1 MNSAHGADWTEI
13 AGEGILTRSRR
24 ARLTR
29 LGVKVNDTQL
39 VSLIAAQPVSEDVLT
54 VEITFPPL
62 PPGHLG
68 MIVPKTRLFI
78 NKPKARDIGW
88 DAVTAA
94 GVYVLTGSASLAT
107 GAQLFQRALRLM
119 RVLSTAEADLAI
131 VMASLSN
138 GRPTAVSIP
147 SSTIEAAYEEDAA
160 KVMPLLSGLRKRGIA
175 IEDAD
180 GWRLVD

>member
-1 MNSAHGADWTEI
+1 
-13 AGEGILTRSRR
+13 
-24 ARLTR
+24 
-29 LGVKVNDTQL
+29 
-39 VSLIAAQPVSEDVLT
+39 
-54 VEITFPPL
+54 
-62 PPGHLG
+62 